1 MVVRDN
7 PSEHRYE
14 VFVDGE
20 LAGFTVYEVRDARYW
35 FVHTE
40 IDDAH
45 RGKSVG
51 AFLVRSALDDIR
63 SRGASIVPVCPFV
76 AGWIRRHPDYRDLVD
91 SEALAAFK
99 KRRALAERNE
109 FDQQTKP

>member
-7 PSEHRYE
+7 PAEHRYE
-14 VFVDGE
+14 VFVGGE
-20 LAGFTVYEVRDARYW
+20 LAGFTVYRVRDARYW

-51 AFLVRSALDDIR
+51 AFLVRNALDDIR

-91 SEALAAFK
+91 TKALAAFK
-99 KRRALAERNE
+99 KHRGRAGSNRLS
-109 FDQQTKP
+109 QQSKQ

>member
-1 MVVRDN
+1 MGSLLVS
-7 PSEHRYE
+7 PSMK
-14 VFVDGE
+14 FG
-20 LAGFTVYEVRDARYW
+20 DARYW

-40 IDDAH
+40 VDDAH
-45 RGKSVG
+45 RGNGVG

-63 SRGASIVPVCPFV
+63 SRGASIVPTCPFV

-99 KRRALAERNE
+99 KRRARDL
-109 FDQQTKP
+109 DQRSSMKSK